1 MKHSNIYKLILF
13 LMVVTFVTSCVE
25 DDEFGTPDLTV
36 NDPQLE
42 TTPISIDALYGQFLQ
57 DAIDAV
63 DDLGVD
69 PSDPNYDEVLAG
81 VLLDLKVTFDEGTNY
96 IEGYVISS
104 DEAGNFFEEI
114 ILQNAPANPTRGVR
128 FLIDVNPLFTSY
140 DLGRK
145 VFVKLDGLSMGIS
158 NGVFTIG
165 VLDANDLEKVASSQL
180 EETLLRSSE
189 VATLEPLPITFSDFS
204 ADLTNLYVRLSDVQ
218 FNRNQVLGEDALTYA
233 AEPTDEFDGER
244 ILESC
249 STGANIIFSTSTFAD
264 FKAINLPSGRG
275 TMDGIFT
282 YNFFGDTFNMVIND
296 PSFVNFDSA
305 DRCDP
310 DVYECNEPSGGGSDI
325 FFENFEQFNA
335 IEDYVDQ
342 GWTNVNTANSN
353 GELWVIGNFSNNN
366 YAQISGFNS
375 GEDIIDTWL
384 ITPAI
389 DMSATTGEE
398 LSFDIQVNFD
408 NGEILTVLFS
418 NDFTGDPT
426 TATWFQLDADIPEG
440 PSGGFGDF
448 EPVGPINVSCVEG
461 SMYVAFR
468 YQGSDPDAT
477 TRYHID
483 NLTVTGN

>member
-1 MKHSNIYKLILF
+1 MKHLKNYKLILF
-13 LMVVTFVTSCVE
+13 LAVVTFVASCVE
-25 DDEFGTPDLTV
+25 DDDFGTPDLTV

-42 TTPISIDALYGQFLQ
+42 TTPITIEGLYGQFLQ
-57 DAIDAV
+57 EAIQAV

-69 PSDPNYDEVLAG
+69 PSDPNYEEVLNG
-81 VLLDLKVTFDEGTNY
+81 VLQDLKITFDEGTTY

-114 ILQNAPANPTRGVR
+114 IIQNAPANPTRGVR
-128 FLIDVNPLFTSY
+128 FLIDVNPLFTAY
-140 DLGRK
+140 EPGRK
-145 VFVKLDGLSMGIS
+145 VFIKMDGLSMGIS
-158 NGVFTIG
+158 NGLFTIG

-189 VATLEPLPITFSDFS
+189 IATLEPLPITFADFS
-204 ADLTNLYVRLSDVQ
+204 GDLTNLYVRLSDVQ
-218 FNRNQVLGEDALTYA
+218 FNRNQVLGDDVLTFA

-249 STGANIIFSTSTFAD
+249 STGSNVIFSTSTFAD
-264 FKAINLPSGRG
+264 FKAIQLPSGRG

-282 YNFFGDTFNMVIND
+282 YNFFGDTFNMVVND
-296 PSFVNFDSA
+296 PSYINFDSA

-310 DVYECNEPSGGGSDI
+310 DVYVCDQPSGGGSDI
-325 FFENFEQFNA
+325 YSENFEQFNA
-335 IEDYVDQ
+335 IEDYVNL
-342 GWTNVNTANSN
+342 GWTNVNVANSN

-366 YAQISGFNS
+366 YAQITGFNS
-375 GEDIIDTWL
+375 NEDIIDTWL

-398 LSFDIQVNFD
+398 LSFDLQVNFD

-426 TATWFQLDADIPEG
+426 AATWFQLDADIPEG

-461 SMYVAFR
+461 TMHVAFR

-477 TRYHID
+477 TRYHVD
-483 NLTVTGN
+483 NVTVTGN

>member
-13 LMVVTFVTSCVE
+13 LMVATFVASCVE
-25 DDEFGTPDLTV
+25 DDDFGTPDLTV

-42 TTPISIDALYGQFLQ
+42 STPITIDALYGQFLQ
-57 DAIDAV
+57 EGIAVV
-63 DDLGVD
+63 DDLGID
-69 PSDPNYDEVLAG
+69 PSDPSYDEVLNG
-81 VLLDLKVTFDEGTNY
+81 VLQDLKITFDEGTSY

-114 ILQNAPANPTRGVR
+114 ILQNAPSNPTRGVR

-140 DLGRK
+140 EFGRK
-145 VFVKLDGLSMGIS
+145 VFIKLDGLSMGIE
-158 NGVFTIG
+158 NGLFTVG
-165 VLDANDLEKVASSQL
+165 ALRANEIEKVASSLL

-189 VATLEPLPITFSDFS
+189 IATIEPLPVDFSDFS
-204 ADLTNLYVRLSDVQ
+204 TDIVNLYVRLSDVQ
-218 FNRNQVLGEDALTYA
+218 FNRNQVLGDDPLTFA

-244 ILESC
+244 ILENCASG
-249 STGANIIFSTSTFAD
+249 STIIFSTSTFAD
-264 FKAINLPSGRG
+264 FKAVQLPSGRG

-282 YNFFGDTFNMVIND
+282 LNFFGDTFNMVVND
-296 PSFVNFDSA
+296 PTNINFDSA

-310 DVYECNEPSGGGSDI
+310 DVYECDQASGGGDDI
-325 FFENFEQFNA
+325 YSENFEQFNA
-335 IEDYVDQ
+335 IEDYVNA
-342 GWTNVNTANSN
+342 GWSNINTANSN

-375 GEDIIDTWL
+375 GEDVIDTWL

-418 NDFTGDPT
+418 NDYAGDPN

-468 YQGSDPDAT
+468 YQGSDPDST